1 MSRAKAAKRAE
12 RKFLKMLQIKQSL
25 FNLQGGVCLLCD
37 LPFSLSRPA
46 TIEHLVPRSMGGSNK
61 FDNLALTHAKC
72 NQKRD
77 CHSWVAAYTF
87 FSNPLIRRYW
97 KRFIVTGYVPRIHRL
112 SVRFAGVIDEQS

>member
-1 MSRAKAAKRAE
+1 
-12 RKFLKMLQIKQSL
+12 
-25 FNLQGGVCLLCD
+25 
-37 LPFSLSRPA
+37 
-46 TIEHLVPRSMGGSNK
+46 MGGSNK

-112 SVRFAGVIDEQS
+112 SVRFAGVIDEPT